1 MTQPSQ
7 NPDNEPDN
15 KPALDRTQG
24 LNMKS
29 LTGDRIIA
37 ATRDLPE
44 HQRDTL
50 RWLFAWSSENKWTLT
65 RLAEETKISVTSLY
79 RAFTVTYGAKL
90 DTIISR
96 IASYRR
102 LAEERSTMGDTSF
115 AHTSIARKIDRTCEW
130 ALISQSVAFIFGNR
144 GLGKTLALEHRRNTH
159 NHGQTKL
166 IRMPASAGVQL
177 MMKEI
182 ARACYISPNSCYDNL
197 RERVL
202 QAIDHTNLVIIDE
215 LHQVFLSYQKGSAIK
230 CLEVIREIHDR
241 TKCGMVLCGT
251 TQLKKEIS
259 LGQHAELLEQFT
271 DRGILKVQLPT
282 RLPRADVLLIAAGYG
297 LDDEPTGAAEEV
309 VTELMEARSLRKFG
323 KLLQAA
329 KRLASKEKTKVRWAH
344 FVKAHDILAR
354 LERGN

>member
-1 MTQPSQ
+1 MT
-7 NPDNEPDN
+7 NEENN
-15 KPALDRTQG
+15 KLVPTDG

-29 LTGDRIIA
+29 LTGDLVVSS
-37 ATRDLPE
+37 TRELPE
-44 HQRDTL
+44 DQRDAL
-50 RWLFAWSSENKWTLT
+50 RWIYAWSRENNWNLT
-65 RLAEETKISVTSLY
+65 RLADETKISVTTLY
-79 RAFTVTYGAKL
+79 RALTGKYQAKL
-90 DTIISR
+90 DNVIER
-96 IASYRR
+96 ITSYRR
-102 LAEERSTMGDTSF
+102 LAEERGTMADAPF
-115 AHTSIARKIDRTCEW
+115 AMTSIARKIDRTCEW
-130 ALISQSVAFIFGNR
+130 ALISQSIAFIFGNR
-144 GLGKTLALEHRRNTH
+144 GLGKTLAFERRRETH

-182 ARACYISPNSCYDNL
+182 AKACYLSPNSCFDNL

-251 TQLKKEIS
+251 TQLKKEIQ

-271 DRGILKVQLPT
+271 DRGVLKVQLPT

-297 LDDEPTGAAEEV
+297 LDDEPTGSAADV
-309 VTELMEARSLRKFG
+309 VNELMEARSLRKFG

-329 KRLASKEKTKVRWAH
+329 KRLASKEHTRVRWSH
-344 FVKAHDILAR
+344 FVKAHDILAK
-354 LERGN
+354 LERGAA

>member
-1 MTQPSQ
+1 MHT
-7 NPDNEPDN
+7 NDTEE
-15 KPALDRTQG
+15 KALVPADG

-29 LTGDRIIA
+29 LTGDLIVT
-37 ATRDLPE
+37 ATKDLPE
-44 HQRDTL
+44 DQRDNL
-50 RWLFAWSSENKWTLT
+50 RWLYAYSRENGWNLT
-65 RLAEETKISVTSLY
+65 RLAEECKVSVTTLY
-79 RAFTVTYGAKL
+79 RAFNGSYGAKL
-90 DTIISR
+90 DNLTDR

-102 LAEERSTMGDTSF
+102 LAEERGTLGDEPY
-115 AHTSIARKIDRTCEW
+115 ALTSIARKIDRTCEW
-130 ALISQSVAFIFGNR
+130 ALISQSIAFIFGNR
-144 GLGKTLALEHRRNTH
+144 GLGKTLAFERRRETH

-182 ARACYISPNSCYDNL
+182 ARACYLSPNSCFDNL

-202 QAIDHTNLVIIDE
+202 NAIDHTNLVIIDE

-251 TQLKKEIS
+251 TQLKKEIQ

-271 DRGILKVQLPT
+271 DRGVLKVQLPT
-282 RLPRADVLLIAAGYG
+282 KLPRADVLLIARGYG
-297 LDDEPTGAAEEV
+297 LDDEPEGPAADI

-329 KRLASKEKTKVRWAH
+329 KRLASKERVPVAWHH
-344 FVKAHDILAR
+344 FTKAHDILAK
-354 LERGN
+354 LERGA

>member
-1 MTQPSQ
+1 MHPDTTTDTQ
-7 NPDNEPDN
+7 
-15 KPALDRTQG
+15 LVRTDG

-29 LTGDRIIA
+29 LTGDLVVS
-37 ATRDLPE
+37 ATRELPE
-44 HQRDTL
+44 DQRDQL
-50 RWLFAWSSENKWTLT
+50 RWLYAYSRENGWNLT
-65 RLAEETKISVTSLY
+65 RLAEETKISATTLY
-79 RAFTVTYGAKL
+79 RAFTGKYGAKL
-90 DTIISR
+90 DNVIER
-96 IASYRR
+96 ITSYRR
-102 LAEERSTMGDTSF
+102 LAEERGTIGDAPF
-115 AHTSIARKIDRTCEW
+115 AQTSIARKIDRTCEW
-130 ALISQSVAFIFGNR
+130 ALISQSIAFIFGNR
-144 GLGKTLALEHRRNTH
+144 GLGKTLAFERRRETH

-182 ARACYISPNSCYDNL
+182 AKACYLSPHSCFDNL

-202 QAIDHTNLVIIDE
+202 QAIDHTNLLIIDE

-251 TQLKKEIS
+251 TQLKKEIQ

-271 DRGILKVQLPT
+271 DRGVLKVQLPT

-297 LDDEPTGAAEEV
+297 LDDEPTGSAADV
-309 VTELMEARSLRKFG
+309 VHELMEARSLRKFG

-329 KRLASKEKTKVRWAH
+329 KRLASKEGAAVKWSH
-344 FVKAHDILAR
+344 FVKAHDILAK
-354 LERGN
+354 LEKGAA

>member
-1 MTQPSQ
+1 MNTPNENPEDQPLV
-7 NPDNEPDN
+7 
-15 KPALDRTQG
+15 PADG

-29 LTGDRIIA
+29 LSGDIIVA
-37 ATRDLPE
+37 ATRDLPDP
-44 HQRDTL
+44 HRDAI
-50 RWLFAWSSENKWTLT
+50 RWLHAYSRECGWNLT
-65 RLAEETKISVTSLY
+65 RLAEETKISPTTLY
-79 RAFTVTYGAKL
+79 RIFTGKYGAKL
-90 DTIISR
+90 DNVIER
-96 IASYRR
+96 ITTYRR
-102 LAEERSTMGDTSF
+102 LAEARGTLGDAPF
-115 AHTSIARKIDRTCEW
+115 ALTSIAKKIDRTCEW

-144 GLGKTLALEHRRNTH
+144 GLGKTLAFERRRETH

-182 ARACYISPNSCYDNL
+182 AKACYLSPNSCFDAL

-202 QAIDHTNLVIIDE
+202 AAIDHTNLVIIDE

-251 TQLKKEIS
+251 TQLKKEIL
-259 LGQHAELLEQFT
+259 LGQHSEMLEQFT

-282 RLPRADVLLIAAGYG
+282 RLPRGDVLLIAQGYG
-297 LDDEPTGAAEEV
+297 LQDEPTGTANQV
-309 VTELMEARSLRKFG
+309 LTDLMEARSLRKFG

-329 KRLASKEKTKVRWAH
+329 SRMAAKEGHTVTWSH
-344 FVKAHDILAR
+344 FLKAHDILAK
-354 LERGN
+354 LETGGEK

>member
-1 MTQPSQ
+1 MH
-7 NPDNEPDN
+7 NPDNTAQSN
-15 KPALDRTQG
+15 QLVPADG

-29 LTGDRIIA
+29 LTGDLVVGS
-37 ATRDLPE
+37 TRELPE
-44 HQRDTL
+44 AQRDAL
-50 RWLFAWSSENKWTLT
+50 RWLYAYSRENGWNLT
-65 RLAEETKISVTSLY
+65 RLAEETKISATTLY
-79 RAFTVTYGAKL
+79 RAFTGKYQAKL
-90 DTIISR
+90 DNVIER
-96 IASYRR
+96 ITSYRR
-102 LAEERSTMGDTSF
+102 LAEERGTMGDAPF
-115 AHTSIARKIDRTCEW
+115 AMTSIARKIDRTCEW
-130 ALISQSVAFIFGNR
+130 ALISQSIAFIFGNR
-144 GLGKTLALEHRRNTH
+144 GLGKTLAFERRRETH

-182 ARACYISPNSCYDNL
+182 AKACYLSPNSCFDNL

-202 QAIDHTNLVIIDE
+202 QAIDHTNLLIIDE

-251 TQLKKEIS
+251 TQLKKEIQ

-271 DRGILKVQLPT
+271 DRGVLKVQLPT

-297 LDDEPTGAAEEV
+297 LDDEPTGSAADV
-309 VTELMEARSLRKFG
+309 VNELMEARSLRKFG

-329 KRLASKEKTKVRWAH
+329 KRLASKEGSAVKWSH
-344 FVKAHDILAR
+344 FVKAHDILAK
-354 LERGN
+354 LERGAA